1 MAALMVAV
9 LAGCGGG
16 SASGSDGPLVLG
28 LAECR
33 PVGNLADADREVDL
47 QLTEWTIEGAT
58 TVAAGRIGFAAKSIG
73 KENHEL
79 LILRVASVADLPR
92 TELGSLDATRLDD
105 DAVAGRIGAFRPGQT
120 CTGVFDLEPGDYVLM
135 CNLVEP
141 EVDRTIEVHLA
152 EGQAVSFTVTA

>member
-1 MAALMVAV
+1 VALASAL
-9 LAGCGGG
+9 LAGCRGG
-16 SASGSDGPLVLG
+16 SASGNDGPLVLG
-28 LAECR
+28 LADCR
-33 PVGNLADADREVDL
+33 PVGDMADADREVDL

-58 TVAAGRIGFAAKSIG
+58 SVPAGRIGFAVKNIG

-79 LILRVASVADLPR
+79 LILRASSPADLPR
-92 TELGSLDATRLDD
+92 SELGSLDANRLAD

-120 CTGVFDLEPGDYVLM
+120 CTGVFDLEPGDYVLV

-152 EGQAVSFTVTA
+152 EGQATPFTVTG